1 LANALFDLF
10 DDYAVR
16 YARGEHP
23 DPVRYLER
31 AGERADELARM
42 LDAFLQWAPPPTP
55 DQAAVTLMEAW
66 LVGQPPLRELR
77 VSRGLR
83 VDEIVGELRSQ
94 LGLDVSVSG
103 KLRRYFQRLERGSL
117 DVNRV
122 DQRVFDALSAAMHT
136 SSSTL
141 LSWARAPR
149 GDQPLAAPAY
159 RAEREPTVAPAI
171 PLADE
176 EGWDEVDELF
186 LGRRTGA

>member
-1 LANALFDLF
+1 LDNELFDLF

-23 DPVRYLER
+23 DPVRYLEQ
-31 AGERADELARM
+31 AGERADELAQM

-55 DQAAVTLMEAW
+55 DDAAVTLMQAW

-83 VDEIVGELRSQ
+83 VEELVGQLGSQ
-94 LGLDVSVSG
+94 LGLDVSLSG

-117 DVNRV
+117 DVDRV
-122 DQRVFDALSAAMHT
+122 DQRVFDVLSTALHT

-141 LSWARAPR
+141 RSWAHVPS
-149 GDQPLAAPAY
+149 GDQPLAAPAF
-159 RAEREPTVAPAI
+159 RAEREPTVAPAV
-171 PLADE
+171 PVADD

-186 LGRRTGA
+186 LGRTTGA